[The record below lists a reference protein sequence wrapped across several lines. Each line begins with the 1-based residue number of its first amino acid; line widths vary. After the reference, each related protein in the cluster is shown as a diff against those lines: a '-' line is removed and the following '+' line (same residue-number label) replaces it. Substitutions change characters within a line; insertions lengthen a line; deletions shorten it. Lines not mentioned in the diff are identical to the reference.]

1 MEAEIIT
8 FGATVTALRVPDQNG
23 EPVDVVLGYRNVAG
37 YERNEGFVGALVGR
51 YANRIADASCLIDGE
66 RVALEP
72 SEGPKSLHGGV
83 KGFSYRV
90 FDAEVTGDSQL
101 TLTYTAAD
109 GEGGFPGTL
118 TLRATYTLTENTLRR
133 ATRQCAIKPLIAT
146 SPTTATSTSTA
157 VVTPWVTGCGWRPI
171 TTHLCGRTVSPCAW
185 RSPWRVRP
193 STSPLKRLWGEISA
207 RTVCS

>member
-90 FDAEVTGDSQL
+90 FDAEVTGDSPAHPHL
-101 TLTYTAAD
+101 HCRRRRGRLSGDTD
-109 GEGGFPGTL
+109 PPG
-118 TLRATYTLTENTLRR
+118 
-133 ATRQCAIKPLIAT
+133 P
-146 SPTTATSTSTA
+146 
-157 VVTPWVTGCGWRPI
+157 PI
-171 TTHLCGRTVSPCAW
+171 P
-185 RSPWRVRP
+185 
-193 STSPLKRLWGEISA
+193 
-207 RTVCS
+207 